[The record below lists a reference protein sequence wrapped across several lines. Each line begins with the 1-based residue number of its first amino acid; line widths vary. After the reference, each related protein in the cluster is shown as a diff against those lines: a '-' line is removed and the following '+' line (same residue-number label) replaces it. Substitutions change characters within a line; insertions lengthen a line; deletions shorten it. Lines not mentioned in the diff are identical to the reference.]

1 MLELRDLSAG
11 YGRTE
16 VLRGVSL
23 HVAPGEVVA
32 LVGANGAGKST
43 LVKTVSG
50 LLRPT
55 GGAVLFEGKP
65 IHALSVADRVRAGI
79 VHVPEGR
86 QVFAGL
92 TARENLRLGAYLD
105 TTDADARATEACAA
119 FPDVASRLDAAAG
132 TFSGGQQQMLA
143 IARGLMARPR
153 ILLLDEPSLGLS
165 PFLVADVFRLVG
177 ALRSRGIAVLLA
189 EQNARAA
196 LTIADRGVVIE
207 NGRLALEG
215 TGAALLA
222 SPEMAQRYLGT
233 GTATRVSDDESQ
245 RLAARLRTLVFQD
258 GVFREGE

>member
-1 MLELRDLSAG
+1 MLELRALSAG
-11 YGRTE
+11 YGHTE
-16 VLRGVSL
+16 VLREVSL

-43 LVKTVSG
+43 LVKAVSG

-55 GGAVLFEGKP
+55 GGAVLFDGVP
-65 IHALSVADRVRAGI
+65 VHALPVADRVRRGI

-92 TARENLRLGAYLD
+92 TARENPRLGAYLD
-105 TTDADARATEACAA
+105 PSGAGARMAGACAA
-119 FPDVASRLDAAAG
+119 FPDVAARLDAAAG

-143 IARGLMARPR
+143 IARGLMAQPR

-165 PFLVADVFRLVG
+165 PLLVADVFRLVA
-177 ALRSRGIAVLLA
+177 ALRTRGIAVLLA

-196 LTIADRGVVIE
+196 LAIADRGVVIE
-207 NGRLALEG
+207 NGRVVLEG

-222 SPEMAQRYLGT
+222 SPEVAARYLGT
-233 GTATRVSDDESQ
+233 GAATPVSDDESR
-245 RLAARLRTLVFQD
+245 RLAARLRTLVFGD
-258 GVFREGE
+258 GG